1 MAIGVNW
8 AEIWAPVWDPVW
20 TQNPPVPVPD
30 VVGMTEANGTTTL
43 QADGFVVAV
52 VTAYSS
58 TVAVGIII
66 SQDPIAGSF
75 PGTGATVTITVS
87 LGEAPQLEGGGG
99 FYFGFDRI
107 RHERE
112 KRKREQ
118 EELEA
123 ETQAIQDSTDREIAK
138 LLREQEARD
147 AERAELA
154 RLQTLAD
161 RFAGQAMKAGVSRKV
176 SAAILKANEE
186 RTVSSLQAM
195 QRQIEQSLEEEMISI
210 NIALLLDD

>member
-1 MAIGVNW
+1 MAIGINW
-8 AEIWAPVWDPVW
+8 AEIWAPVWGAVW
-20 TQNPPVPVPD
+20 TNVPPVPVPD
-30 VVGMTEANGTTTL
+30 VVGMTETNGTTTL

-58 TVAVGIII
+58 TVPVGFII
-66 SQDPIAGSF
+66 SQSPAAGST

-87 LGEAPQLEGGGG
+87 LGEAPVQEGGGG

-107 RHERE
+107 QHER
-112 KRKREQ
+112 KRRKREQ

-123 ETQAIQDSTDREIAK
+123 ETQKIQDDTDREIAK
-138 LLREQEARD
+138 LLREQEAKD
-147 AERAELA
+147 AERAEYA

-161 RFAGQAMKAGVSRKV
+161 KYAGQAMKAGVPRKV
-176 SAAILKANEE
+176 AAAILKANEDK
-186 RTVSSLQAM
+186 TVSSLQAM

-210 NIALLLDD
+210 NISLLLDD